1 MALYV
6 DSAYLHS
13 IIEVAQALPLAGVTM
28 NPSIMLA
35 AREQGQK
42 LEPSSLLRELLATFD
57 GTVFIQPGAISE
69 QEMLQ
74 EALNYIQADP
84 QRVIPKI
91 PMTQNGLKVAMQLK
105 HQGQRLAFTAVTS
118 IAQTYC
124 AAQAGADFV
133 IPYFNRLERSG
144 INASERVAQMVKVL
158 ALQHVYHT
166 NMPTMPETRLLVAS
180 LKTPTEVA
188 CALQAGAHDLTLPPN
203 VLLEMVRDPLSE
215 QAVDKFVQDWQK
227 MKKL

>member
-6 DSAYLHS
+6 DSAYLHH
-13 IIEVAQALPLAGVTM
+13 IIEVAQAVPLAGVTM

-42 LEPSSLLRELLATFD
+42 LDPPSLLRELLAQFD

-74 EALNYIQADP
+74 EALSYIQADSR
-84 QRVIPKI
+84 RVIPKI
-91 PMTQNGLKVAMQLK
+91 PMTQSGLKVAMQLK
-105 HQGQRLAFTAVTS
+105 RQGQRMAFTAVTS

-144 INASERVAQMVKVL
+144 INASERITQMVKVL
-158 ALQHVYHT
+158 TQQRAYNNV
-166 NMPTMPETRLLVAS
+166 PDMPETRLLVAS
-180 LKTPTEVA
+180 LKTPAEVS
-188 CALQAGAHDLTLPPN
+188 CALQAGAHDLTITPN

-215 QAVDKFVQDWQK
+215 QAVDKFAQDWQK

>member
-13 IIEVAQALPLAGVTM
+13 IIEVAQAVPLAGVTM

-42 LEPSSLLRELLATFD
+42 LDPPSLLRELLAKFD
-57 GTVFIQPGAISE
+57 GTIFIQPGAISE

-74 EALNYIQADP
+74 EALSYLQADP
-84 QRVIPKI
+84 RRVIPKI
-91 PMTQNGLKVAMQLK
+91 PMTQSGLKVAMQLK
-105 HQGQRLAFTAVTS
+105 RQGQRVAFTAVTS

-144 INASERVAQMVKVL
+144 INASERITQMVKVL
-158 ALQHVYHT
+158 TQQHAYNT
-166 NMPTMPETRLLVAS
+166 MLNMPATRLLVAS
-180 LKTPTEVA
+180 LKTPAEVS
-188 CALQAGAHDLTLPPN
+188 CALQAGAHDLTITPN

-215 QAVDKFVQDWQK
+215 QAVDKFAQDWQK

>member
-13 IIEVAQALPLAGVTM
+13 IIEVAQAVPLAGVTM

-42 LEPSSLLRELLATFD
+42 LDPPSLLRELLAKFD
-57 GTVFIQPGAISE
+57 GTIFIQPGAISE

-74 EALNYIQADP
+74 EALSYLQTDS

-91 PMTQNGLKVAMQLK
+91 PMTQSGLKVAMQLK
-105 HQGQRLAFTAVTS
+105 RQGQRVAFTAVTS

-144 INASERVAQMVKVL
+144 INASERITQMVKVL
-158 ALQHVYHT
+158 TQQHAYNT
-166 NMPTMPETRLLVAS
+166 MLNMPATRLLVAS
-180 LKTPTEVA
+180 LKTPAEVS
-188 CALQAGAHDLTLPPN
+188 CALQAGAHDLTITPN
-203 VLLEMVRDPLSE
+203 ILLEMVRDSLSE
-215 QAVDKFVQDWQK
+215 QAVDKFAQDWQK

>member
-6 DSAYLHS
+6 DSAYLHH

-42 LEPSSLLRELLATFD
+42 LNPSSLLHELLTKID
-57 GTVFIQPGAISE
+57 GTVFIQPGATSE

-74 EALNYIQADP
+74 EALSYIQADGA
-84 QRVIPKI
+84 RVIPKI
-91 PMTQNGLKVAMQLK
+91 PMTQIGLKVAMQLK
-105 HQGQRLAFTAVTS
+105 RQGQRVAFTAVTS

-124 AAQAGADFV
+124 AGQAGADFI

-144 INASERVAQMVKVL
+144 INASERVTQMVKVL
-158 ALQHVYHT
+158 AQQHASNT
-166 NMPTMPETRLLVAS
+166 TLPATRLLVAS
-180 LKTPTEVA
+180 LKTPAEVS
-188 CALQAGAHDLTLPPN
+188 CALLAGAHDLTITPN

-215 QAVDKFVQDWQK
+215 QAVDKFAQDWQK

>member
-13 IIEVAQALPLAGVTM
+13 IIEVAQAVPLAGVTM

-42 LEPSSLLRELLATFD
+42 LDPPSLLRELLAKFD
-57 GTVFIQPGAISE
+57 GTIFIQPGAISE

-74 EALNYIQADP
+74 EALSYLQTDP

-91 PMTQNGLKVAMQLK
+91 PMTQSGLKVAMQLK
-105 HQGQRLAFTAVTS
+105 RQGQRVAFTAVTS

-144 INASERVAQMVKVL
+144 INASERITQMVKVL
-158 ALQHVYHT
+158 TQQHAYNT
-166 NMPTMPETRLLVAS
+166 MLNMPATRLLVAS
-180 LKTPTEVA
+180 LKTPAEVS
-188 CALQAGAHDLTLPPN
+188 CALQAGAHDLTITPN
-203 VLLEMVRDPLSE
+203 VLLEMVRDSLSE
-215 QAVDKFVQDWQK
+215 QAVDKFAQDWQK

>member
-13 IIEVAQALPLAGVTM
+13 IIEVAQAVPLAGVTM

-42 LEPSSLLRELLATFD
+42 LDPPSLLRELLAKFD
-57 GTVFIQPGAISE
+57 GTIFIQPGAISE

-74 EALNYIQADP
+74 EALGYLQTDS

-91 PMTQNGLKVAMQLK
+91 PMTQSGLKVAMQLK
-105 HQGQRLAFTAVTS
+105 RQGQRVAFTAVTS

-144 INASERVAQMVKVL
+144 INASERITQMVKVL
-158 ALQHVYHT
+158 TQQHAYNT
-166 NMPTMPETRLLVAS
+166 MLNMPATRLLVAS
-180 LKTPTEVA
+180 LKTPAEVS
-188 CALQAGAHDLTLPPN
+188 CALQAGAHDLTITPN
-203 VLLEMVRDPLSE
+203 ILLEMVRDSLSE
-215 QAVDKFVQDWQK
+215 QAVDKFAQDWQK